1 VAKKPYLSH
10 VDTTGNVRMVDV
22 GSKKVT
28 RRVAVAEGE
37 VVMHPATLALVV
49 SDEFSRERKGNVIAV
64 ARIAGIMA
72 AKRTH
77 ELIPLAHPLP
87 LSSIA
92 VEIVSDTRIPGL
104 RVTATARVKG
114 QTGVEMEALTAAS
127 VACLTIYDM
136 AKSTGDR
143 DLAIMRIRLM
153 EKRGGRS
160 GVFKRGVARRLP
172 ASHG

>member
-1 VAKKPYLSH
+1 MVKRYLSH

-22 GSKKVT
+22 GAKKVT
-28 RRVAVAEGE
+28 KRVAVAQGE
-37 VVMHPATLALVV
+37 VVMRPATLALVI
-49 SDEFSRERKGNVIAV
+49 SDEFSRERKGNVVAV

-87 LSSIA
+87 LSSVA
-92 VEIVSDTRIPGL
+92 VDIESDTRIPGL
-104 RVTATARVKG
+104 RVTATARVTG
-114 QTGVEMEALTAAS
+114 QTGVEMEALTAVS

-136 AKSTGDR
+136 AKATGDR
-143 DLAIMRIRLM
+143 DLEITRVRLI

-160 GVFKRGVARRLP
+160 GTYKRNRG
-172 ASHG
+172 G